1 MNEAKKQ
8 GLACTGRA
16 LPNQPAITNKEH
28 THRNGGPHRVEWQKP
43 DGPSYPGPGNHHG
56 PTRATL
62 ASRARRSGANCVG
75 GNGDRLQA
83 CAHREDGR
91 WSRPINVAAGPLVM
105 TRACDVRVCVSLLIR
120 RPSLEDWL
128 RSGPRVPCARGDH
141 AWSGDRFQLHL
152 VICMRLQASC
162 ATGRANACWARK
174 HPRSHGMMYACG
186 GERAPTKWSKE
197 KCQGMKQT
205 FLRTLNSAAWLPHWV
220 VGVLFG
226 CGWDLTNLH

>member
-1 MNEAKKQ
+1 MNEAQKQ

-16 LPNQPAITNKEH
+16 LPNQPAITNKE
-28 THRNGGPHRVEWQKP
+28 THAQKR
-43 DGPSYPGPGNHHG
+43 G
-56 PTRATL
+56 PTQGEVTKAWRPIVSRPRKSSRPNESNSRVARAPK
-62 ASRARRSGANCVG
+62 RANCVG

-83 CAHREDGR
+83 CPHREDGR

-152 VICMRLQASC
+152 VICLRLQASC

-174 HPRSHGMMYACG
+174 HPRSHGMTYACG

-226 CGWDLTNLH
+226 CRWDLTNLH